1 MFYHNLLFKS
11 FLNAVP
17 GLFLSFK
24 LRKAV
29 SGKNEKERK
38 RPSPFPIS
46 TNSPVLRPD
55 ILSPFSGPS
64 LAKRHQLK

>member
-1 MFYHNLLFKS
+1 MFYNNLLIKS

-29 SGKNEKERK
+29 SGKKWERVQETLTL
-38 RPSPFPIS
+38 P
-46 TNSPVLRPD
+46 
-55 ILSPFSGPS
+55 
-64 LAKRHQLK
+64 HQH